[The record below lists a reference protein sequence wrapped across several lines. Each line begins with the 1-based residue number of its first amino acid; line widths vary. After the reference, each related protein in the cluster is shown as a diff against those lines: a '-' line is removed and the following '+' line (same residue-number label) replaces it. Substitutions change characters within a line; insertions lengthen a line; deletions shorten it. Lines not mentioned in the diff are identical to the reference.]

1 MKLLSNTKSR
11 WLQGCGAL
19 LMLCALWFTPQGAYA
34 NDYLEKEDH
43 YKAYPTGVD
52 RVHFVLP
59 VWAYGKSYDFY
70 IHESSTIWYQKKGS
84 DTKTTFANF
93 CSDPYDENEKDSD
106 KGTAHVKLLNGMGDI
121 IVTSMANGVN
131 HHIHDNG
138 TMSDKLIVV
147 QKEADGNDHVT
158 FLELD

>member
-70 IHESSTIWYQKKGS
+70 IHESSTIWYKKKVVIPKLPLPIS
-84 DTKTTFANF
+84 APTRMTKTRKTLTKVQ
-93 CSDPYDENEKDSD
+93 P
-106 KGTAHVKLLNGMGDI
+106 
-121 IVTSMANGVN
+121 TSNY
-131 HHIHDNG
+131 
-138 TMSDKLIVV
+138 
-147 QKEADGNDHVT
+147 
-158 FLELD
+158 